1 MGFTRVLTA
10 AGLTASA
17 LCFYAPSAAAQTVAS
32 LGQDG
37 YTQCRD
43 LVATTRQ
50 RREQPVV
57 GFSVVTPRSGSVELT
72 TVDDN
77 PDDVMYIYAPASGTW
92 QLAANDDDSG
102 EGLRPLISHYVSGGT
117 RYLVCIW
124 AYGTDAGNTR
134 LQARY
139 TDAAPVSAP
148 TSPGGMISDAP
159 NSECRDLVSTTRQQ
173 REHAVAAFRV
183 GPPRS
188 GTLIL
193 TTRNDS
199 PDPVMYVYSNSSSGW
214 TLAANDDDSGEGLR
228 PSIRLPVAGTQRY
241 LVCLWSYGGQEGQ
254 VELLA
259 NYEDSAPASVATP
272 STSRRIYAGSSQSGY
287 IDSNTETAAGTGKRH
302 QDWLYTA
309 SGDERVVINLAG
321 TFDPELVLYRSSGGQ
336 WQQIATD
343 DDSGEGLDA
352 RIETTLSSGE
362 YMICARTHGAPATGS
377 YTLTVNRVSGS
388 TPTIA
393 SPSPSPSTTR
403 ARVTRLTRGV
413 AARGEL
419 GPGDSLRSDGSYLES
434 WTFTGNA
441 GERVRI
447 RMISDAFAPYFQV
460 GRVQNGRYSYI
471 SGSTTSGNTAEL
483 DMGLA
488 ESGTYM
494 VHANSSGSGA
504 KSGSYTIVV
513 EAMR

>member
-1 MGFTRVLTA
+1 
-10 AGLTASA
+10 
-17 LCFYAPSAAAQTVAS
+17 
-32 LGQDG
+32 
-37 YTQCRD
+37 
-43 LVATTRQ
+43 
-50 RREQPVV
+50 
-57 GFSVVTPRSGSVELT
+57 VELT
-72 TVDDN
+72 TIDDN
-77 PDDVMYIYAPASGTW
+77 PDDVMYLYTPVSSGW

-134 LQARY
+134 LRARY

-148 TSPGGMISDAP
+148 TSSAGLISDAP
-159 NSECRDLVSTTRQQ
+159 NSECRDLFSTTRQQ

-199 PDPVMYVYSNSSSGW
+199 PDPVMYVYSYSSSGW

-228 PSIRLPVAGTQRY
+228 PSIRLPVAGAQRY

-272 STSRRIYAGSSQSGY
+272 STSRRIYAGASQSGY
-287 IDSNTETAAGTGKRH
+287 IDSNTETVAGTGKRH

-309 SGDERVVINLAG
+309 SGNERVVINLTG

-352 RIETTLSSGE
+352 RVETTLSPGE
-362 YMICARTHGAPATGS
+362 YMICARTHGTAGTGS
-377 YTLTVNRVSGS
+377 YTLTVNRASS
-388 TPTIA
+388 YTPTTA
-393 SPSPSPSTTR
+393 STSPTPSTTR

-471 SGSTTSGNTAEL
+471 RGSTTSGNTAEL

-488 ESGTYM
+488 DSGTYM
-494 VHANSSGSGA
+494 VQANSSGSGA

>member
-17 LCFYAPSAAAQTVAS
+17 LCFYAPSAAAQTVSS

-37 YTQCRD
+37 YDQCRN

-57 GFSVVTPRSGSVELT
+57 GFSVVTPRSGAVELT
-72 TVDDN
+72 TIDDN
-77 PDDVMYIYAPASGTW
+77 PDDVMYLYAPASGAW

-102 EGLRPLISHYVSGGT
+102 EGLRPLISHYASGGT

-124 AYGTDAGNTR
+124 AYGNDAGNTR
-134 LQARY
+134 LRARY
-139 TDAAPVSAP
+139 TDAAAVATP
-148 TSPGGMISDAP
+148 TSSAGMINDAP

-183 GPPRS
+183 GPPRP
-188 GTLIL
+188 GTLLL

-199 PDPVMYVYSNSSSGW
+199 PDPVMYVYSHSSSGW

-228 PSIRLPVAGTQRY
+228 PSIRLPVAGAQRY

-259 NYEDSAPASVATP
+259 NYEGSAPASVASP
-272 STSRRIYAGSSQSGY
+272 STSRRIYAGTSQSGY
-287 IDSNTETAAGTGKRH
+287 IDSNTETVTGTGKRH

-309 SGDERVVINLAG
+309 SGDERVVINLTG
-321 TFDPELVLYRSSGGQ
+321 SFDPELVLYRSSGGQ

-352 RIETTLSSGE
+352 RIETTLSPGE
-362 YMICARTHGAPATGS
+362 YMICARTHGTAGTGS
-377 YTLTVNRVSGS
+377 YTLTVNRASGY

-393 SPSPSPSTTR
+393 STSPSPSTTR
-403 ARVTRLTRGV
+403 ARVTRLTRGT
-413 AARGEL
+413 AGRGEL

-434 WTFTGNA
+434 WTFTGTA

-447 RMISDAFAPYFQV
+447 RMISDAFTPYFGV
-460 GRVQNGRYSYI
+460 GRVVDGRYRYLH
-471 SGSTTSGNTAEL
+471 GSSISGNTAEL
-483 DMGLA
+483 DMGLS
-488 ESGTYM
+488 ETSTYM
-494 VHANSSGSGA
+494 VQANSSGSGA
-504 KSGSYTIVV
+504 KSGSYTVV
-513 EAMR
+513 IETLR